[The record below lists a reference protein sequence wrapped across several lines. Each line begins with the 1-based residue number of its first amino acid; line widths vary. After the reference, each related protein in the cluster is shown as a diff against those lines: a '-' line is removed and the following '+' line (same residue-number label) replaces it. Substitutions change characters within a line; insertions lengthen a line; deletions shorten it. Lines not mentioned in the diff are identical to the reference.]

1 MKSYNYNNLK
11 KGITLIV
18 LSLLVWSCNLEIE
31 ETDSVFADESSG
43 VFIGVENIEGS
54 LTNIYDNISGE
65 AGDQANLYALTEVTT
80 DELLVPTRGTD
91 WGDNGVWRTLHTHT
105 WDATHAHLLTVW
117 NQKNSAVLRATE
129 VIETEGVGAEQA
141 ASAKFARA
149 YNMWIVMDFFGQVP
163 FRNPTDGIEVIP
175 SVMTRE
181 DAYGFVLKD
190 LTEAIE
196 GLPAGNPSATDK
208 TAPNKATARLFL
220 AKLKLNAHIYKGKGT
235 SETAD
240 LDDVIKQVD
249 SIESDGYGLTGIGSY
264 FNVFVGGGDNANVD
278 NNDLIWH
285 VTKGANSGNRMWNG
299 LHYNQGHTGNG
310 GGGWNGFTTLSEFYD
325 LFEGPSDTNVKG
337 GTQEE
342 RRGFAQTMAST
353 NADNQG
359 FGFGFQ
365 LGQMYGWKDGSA
377 VALKDRSESPL
388 AFTRE
393 LPGLTGNNEKTG
405 IRVLKYSPANGAF
418 TPGVVMARFADAHLM
433 RAEAMLRK
441 GDDAGSLTEVNEL
454 RGMRENTP
462 NLTAL
467 NEQELLDERARELY
481 TEGWRRNDLIRFGKF
496 TKNWQFKD
504 EGSVDDAN
512 KNLFP
517 IPASAL
523 LSNPGLTQNPG
534 Y

>member
-1 MKSYNYNNLK
+1 MKFYNYNNLK

-18 LSLLVWSCNLEIE
+18 LSLLVWSCDLQID
-31 ETDSVFADESSG
+31 ETDSIFTEESSG
-43 VFIGVENIEGS
+43 VFDGVEDIDGS
-54 LTNIYDNISGE
+54 LKNIYNNISGE

-105 WDATHAHLLTVW
+105 WDATHAHLLSVW

-129 VIETEGVGAEQA
+129 VLETAGVSDSEA
-141 ASAKFARA
+141 ARAKFARA
-149 YNMWIVMDFFGQVP
+149 YNMWIIMDFFGQVP
-163 FRNPTDGIEVIP
+163 FRNPTDGIDVTP
-175 SVMTRE
+175 SVKTRAE
-181 DAYGFVLKD
+181 AYDFVVKD
-190 LTEAIE
+190 LTESIE
-196 GLPAGNPSATDK
+196 GLPASNPSA
-208 TAPNKATARLFL
+208 NKKIDPVKAAARFFL
-220 AKLKLNAHIYKGKGT
+220 AKVKLNAHIYKGE
-235 SETAD
+235 SAPAAAD
-240 LDDVIKQVD
+240 LDDVIAQVNA
-249 SIESDGYGLTGIGSY
+249 IEGEGYALDADY
-264 FNVFVGGGDNANVD
+264 FNVFVGGGDNSNVE
-278 NNDLIWH
+278 NTDLIWN
-285 VTKGANSGNRMWNG
+285 VSAGAGNRMWNG
-299 LHYNQGHTGNG
+299 LHYNQSHPDNG

-342 RRGFAQTMAST
+342 RRGYTQTLAST

-365 LGQMYGWKDGSA
+365 LGQMHGWRDGSA
-377 VALKDRSESPL
+377 VALEDRSKNPL
-388 AFTRE
+388 AFTKE
-393 LPGLTGNNEKTG
+393 LPGLTGNNERTG
-405 IRVLKYSPANGAF
+405 IRVLKYSPANGGF
-418 TPGVVMARFADAHLM
+418 TEGVVMARFADAHLM

-441 GDDAGSLTEVNEL
+441 SDNAGALTEVNEL